1 MKQISESHTA
11 ESWRVPSSMCAHRRM
26 DEFHYLFIPKQN
38 MYQANASLS
47 VLYTRVI
54 MTTLAYTWSQ
64 TGEHIFNKKDTVFF
78 KQIL

>member
-1 MKQISESHTA
+1 
-11 ESWRVPSSMCAHRRM
+11 
-26 DEFHYLFIPKQN
+26 

-54 MTTLAYTWSQ
+54 MTTLAYTYCKKI
-64 TGEHIFNKKDTVFF
+64 GAKLANKKDTVFF

>member
-1 MKQISESHTA
+1 
-11 ESWRVPSSMCAHRRM
+11 
-26 DEFHYLFIPKQN
+26 

-54 MTTLAYTWSQ
+54 MTTLAYTYCKKNRNQ